1 MIRPALT
8 LTLALLLGACAAA
21 PFSEPPVAEAP
32 AEPPLPP
39 EVLARYRALQ
49 DGDEIIPA
57 VPLENLSARNVR
69 QEVDYWTD
77 HPPGTII
84 VDPHDRFL
92 YLVEP
97 GNRALRY
104 GVAVGEAG
112 FQFTGEARIPYQRDW
127 PRWTPTQN
135 MIASRPDYAEYA
147 GGVPGGID
155 NPLGA
160 RALYLHRDGRDTLY
174 RIHGTPQ
181 PWTVGQAVS
190 SGCIRLYN
198 QDIIDLAARVRSGT
212 RVVVLG
218 PGERGQG
225 TTPPEATRNTGVL
238 E

>member
-1 MIRPALT
+1 
-8 LTLALLLGACAAA
+8 
-21 PFSEPPVAEAP
+21 
-32 AEPPLPP
+32 
-39 EVLARYRALQ
+39 
-49 DGDEIIPA
+49 
-57 VPLENLSARNVR
+57 
-69 QEVDYWTD
+69 
-77 HPPGTII
+77 
-84 VDPHDRFL
+84 
-92 YLVEP
+92 
-97 GNRALRY
+97 
-104 GVAVGEAG
+104 
-112 FQFTGEARIPYQRDW
+112 
-127 PRWTPTQN
+127 
-135 MIASRPDYAEYA
+135 MIASNPDYAEYA

-160 RALYLHRDGRDTLY
+160 RALYLHRDGQDTLY

-225 TTPPEATRNTGVL
+225 TVPPEATRNTGGS